1 MYSSLLKKHTCEQT
15 TQEKHFVNC
24 RGPTTGQLLVPDELA
39 NSSSGENHPLC
50 SSRSRRHWFL
60 LSSSEMFSE
69 IDKLC
74 VEPQSYHL
82 QAPRTLSPDVLSF
95 TAAPKW
101 FRTITCLLEKEG
113 YNGAP
118 TWEMAG
124 FFPCEQVTQ
133 DRKIEMDRGLHPTAD
148 WPHWAKKENGVLRP
162 RQEQQWIGLWGGKQM
177 EFSWAKGTKNSV
189 TFSKRLS
196 WYYRMWLQSI
206 YFNSNWRAQSQG
218 HSLGQS
224 QCRWQDA
231 HPAPGTSKSYN
242 RSHLPIFLMDT
253 PPGIPSLLPYT

>member
-1 MYSSLLKKHTCEQT
+1 MIYTFFNVSIVYQLKITNIYSV
-15 TQEKHFVNC
+15 FIIYN
-24 RGPTTGQLLVPDELA
+24 
-39 NSSSGENHPLC
+39 
-50 SSRSRRHWFL
+50 
-60 LSSSEMFSE
+60 
-69 IDKLC
+69 
-74 VEPQSYHL
+74 
-82 QAPRTLSPDVLSF
+82 VLSKNKRSF
-95 TAAPKW
+95 LPSRTYSIVEKKLKNVKRQIIFRKW
-101 FRTITCLLEKEG
+101 CLKIYVRNCCDSNRIWG
-113 YNGAP
+113 IKNGSG
-118 TWEMAG
+118 W
-124 FFPCEQVTQ
+124 
-133 DRKIEMDRGLHPTAD
+133 GLF
-148 WPHWAKKENGVLRP
+148 KKL

-218 HSLGQS
+218 TVTLGQS